1 MKTLTKEQVW
11 DYLVESQIA
20 TEEELKLVTCINGY
34 SIESLE
40 SVIYARTGYRSIE
53 QLLDLDEEEEE
64 N

>member
-1 MKTLTKEQVW
+1 MDKEQVW

-20 TEEELKLVTCINGY
+20 TEEELKLVTYINGY

-40 SVIYARTGYRSIE
+40 SVIYVRTGYRSID

-64 N
+64 KTQ